1 MSYHK
6 EQEYRTIDYAA
17 EKFTKGEY
25 ENCAFHNC
33 NFTGVDLSNINFIEC
48 TFENCNFSLAKVIN
62 TGFREVT
69 FTGCK
74 LLGMRF
80 EDCNDFLFFVNF
92 SDCLLNLSSFF
103 KKKLKNTSFKN
114 CSMREVYF
122 SNCDLSSALFQNCDL
137 RGAVFDKTILE
148 KADFRTAF
156 NYSIAPDNNKIK
168 KAKFSRDGVV
178 GLLDR
183 YNIEID

>member
-1 MSYHK
+1 MSYFK
-6 EQEYRTIDYAA
+6 EQEYKGIDYST
-17 EKFTKGEY
+17 EKFEKGEY
-25 ENCAFHNC
+25 ENCAFINC
-33 NFTGVDLSNINFIEC
+33 NFTALDLSNINFIEC
-48 TFENCNFSLAKVIN
+48 TFENCNFSIARVIN
-62 TGFREVT
+62 TGLREVS
-69 FTGCK
+69 FKGCK

-92 SDCLLNLSSFF
+92 ADCQLKLASFF

-114 CSMREVYF
+114 CSLHEVDF
-122 SNCDLSSALFQNCDL
+122 SNCDLSSSLFQNCDL
-137 RGAVFDKTILE
+137 RGAVFDKTIVE

-168 KAKFSRDGVV
+168 KAKFSRDGVL

-183 YNIEID
+183 YNIEIE